1 MSLDNINFY
10 ETCDE
15 IVDNVNLYEMYD
27 ELNEEYFNSKL
38 PSSEEL
44 DLEWSTRQTKI
55 AGSCNRKTQ
64 TIKLSVPY
72 HKKFPQEVILTLA
85 HEMIHL
91 REKGHGYGFKAEL
104 SRLNRL
110 GLPVRRYSLER
121 ATEKKLRWE
130 YNCSNPACTNHF
142 FRSRKIP
149 QNRVCGKCK
158 SRLIG
163 KRIEESPKQKY
174 AS

>member
-1 MSLDNINFY
+1 MTNLENI
-10 ETCDE
+10 D
-15 IVDNVNLYEMYD
+15 LYKMYD
-27 ELNEEYFNSKL
+27 EVNEKYFNSRLIDSNRLTIK
-38 PSSEEL
+38 
-44 DLEWSTRQTKI
+44 WSTRQTKI

-72 HKKFPQEVILTLA
+72 HKKFPQEIILTLA

-91 REKGHGYGFKAEL
+91 LAKGHGYGFKAEL
-104 SRLNRL
+104 SRLNGL

-130 YNCSNPACTNHF
+130 YNCSNPACSNHF
-142 FRSRKIP
+142 FRARKVP
-149 QNRVCGKCK
+149 LNRVCGKCR
-158 SRLIG
+158 SRLNG
-163 KRIEESPKQKY
+163 KRIEELSRQKY